1 MSEEQ
6 IEWRDAWNKLIA
18 ASKNSVL
25 GGTTEPFDE
34 LTTLQDDKMLL
45 FEKAIALECMSKKNE
60 AKEFYK

>member
-25 GGTTEPFDE
+25 GGNYRTFR
-34 LTTLQDDKMLL
+34 
-45 FEKAIALECMSKKNE
+45 
-60 AKEFYK
+60 